1 MKSIDKMSLPEL
13 REMYERVGR
22 AIEAAKVRARAETRQ
37 DIARL
42 ASERGFKVEELFGAK
57 IALRQTMT
65 RKYRDTKTG
74 AVWAGRG
81 RMPRDFDRSRA
92 ELIG

>member
-1 MKSIDKMSLPEL
+1 MKSVDKMTLPEL
-13 REMYERVGR
+13 REMYERVGK
-22 AIEAAKVRARAETRQ
+22 AIEAAKVRAKVETRQ
-37 DIARL
+37 EIARI

-57 IALRQTMT
+57 AVLRQTIVP
-65 RKYRDTKTG
+65 RFRDPKTG

-92 ELIG
+92 EQIG